1 MWKIHENP
9 WLPQEN
15 PLQMVD
21 FHTALCAAGGIE
33 PIVYPASMPKCE
45 VGEVEGHPQ
54 VVAEKTI
61 VKPWKNNVNPEPHF
75 FRNFTILG
83 WDLKIILRKNS
94 CVYEWVYPNS
104 HANCGRKQSYEIN
117 IPNMDLSEWKCLLF
131 RLDVGCFGVSWK
143 QVIQSTDHAHCDT
156 AFGFWNLVG
165 SVKNM
170 TFLLTFLPSK
180 DDPKC
185 VYTFGIAIETES
197 RGTTHGNFAAA
208 LVFKF
213 PGRA

>member
-61 VKPWKNNVNPEPHF
+61 VKP
-75 FRNFTILG
+75 
-83 WDLKIILRKNS
+83 
-94 CVYEWVYPNS
+94 
-104 HANCGRKQSYEIN
+104 
-117 IPNMDLSEWKCLLF
+117 
-131 RLDVGCFGVSWK
+131 
-143 QVIQSTDHAHCDT
+143 
-156 AFGFWNLVG
+156 
-165 SVKNM
+165 
-170 TFLLTFLPSK
+170 
-180 DDPKC
+180 
-185 VYTFGIAIETES
+185 
-197 RGTTHGNFAAA
+197 
-208 LVFKF
+208 
-213 PGRA
+213 